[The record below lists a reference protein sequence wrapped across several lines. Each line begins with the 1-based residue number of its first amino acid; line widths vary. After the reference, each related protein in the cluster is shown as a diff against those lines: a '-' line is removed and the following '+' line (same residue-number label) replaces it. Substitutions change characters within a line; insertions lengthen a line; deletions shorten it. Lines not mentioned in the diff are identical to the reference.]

1 MNERFANRWRFSGNR
16 LAAITI
22 ILSLFIISGCAS
34 TQTPSLPA
42 ITSNPTGQYQTGKFV
57 WFDLLTEDVPKAQR
71 FYKEL
76 FGWRFTGQPTDY
88 VMIYSGDKAIGGIVP
103 YESKDPKVPESMWIP
118 YLSVEDVNAAD
129 KIAKARGG
137 EILDGP
143 FDVKGRGRMAVI
155 RDPEGAKLVLIRAKG
170 GDPVESD
177 VGPGEWLWVDLLTRD
192 VQGANDFYKALVG
205 YTVQTV
211 DAEGDH
217 AYHVLQKN
225 GKAYGGVVK
234 LPWKEVEPNWLPYLK
249 VDDLGAT
256 MGRAEKLG
264 GIVIVR
270 TEDIAVLADPGGGVF
285 GIQIVREK

>member
-1 MNERFANRWRFSGNR
+1 V
-16 LAAITI
+16 ITL
-22 ILSLFIISGCAS
+22 ILSLFVISACAS

-76 FGWRFTGQPTDY
+76 FGWRFAGQPTDY
-88 VMIYSGDKAIGGIVP
+88 VMIYSGDKPIGGIVP
-103 YESKDPKVPESMWIP
+103 HENKDPKVPESMWIA
-118 YLSVEDVNAAD
+118 YLSVEDVDAAD
-129 KIAKARGG
+129 KIAKERGG

-155 RDPEGAKLVLIRAKG
+155 KDPEGAKLVLIRAEG
-170 GDPVESD
+170 GDPVQSD

-192 VQGANDFYKALVG
+192 VQRASDFYKALVG

-211 DAEGDH
+211 ETEGDH
-217 AYHVLQKN
+217 AYHVLRKN
-225 GKAYGGVVK
+225 GKACGGVVK

-249 VDDLGAT
+249 VDDLGAM

-264 GIVIVR
+264 GVVIVR
-270 TEDIAVLADPGGGVF
+270 LEDIAVLADPGGGVF
-285 GIQIVREK
+285 GIQMVREK

>member
-1 MNERFANRWRFSGNR
+1 LSGNR
-16 LAAITI
+16 IAAITI
-22 ILSLFIISGCAS
+22 IVSLFIISGCAS

-88 VMIYSGDKAIGGIVP
+88 VMIYSGDTPIGGIVP
-103 YESKDPKVPESMWIP
+103 YENKDPKIPESMWIA
-118 YLSVEDVNAAD
+118 YLSVEDVDTAD
-129 KIAKARGG
+129 KIAQARGG

-155 RDPEGAKLVLIRAKG
+155 KDPEGAKLVLIRAEG

-192 VQGANDFYKALVG
+192 MQGAADFYRALVG

-211 DAEGDH
+211 DTEGDH

-225 GKAYGGVVK
+225 GKASGGVVK
-234 LPWKEVEPNWLPYLK
+234 LPWQEVEPNWLPYLK

-256 MGRAEKLG
+256 MGQAEKLG
-264 GIVIVR
+264 GLVIVR
-270 TEDIAVLADPGGGVF
+270 LEDIAVLADPGGGVF
-285 GIQIVREK
+285 GIQMVREK

>member
-1 MNERFANRWRFSGNR
+1 
-16 LAAITI
+16 
-22 ILSLFIISGCAS
+22 
-34 TQTPSLPA
+34 
-42 ITSNPTGQYQTGKFV
+42 
-57 WFDLLTEDVPKAQR
+57 
-71 FYKEL
+71 
-76 FGWRFTGQPTDY
+76 
-88 VMIYSGDKAIGGIVP
+88 
-103 YESKDPKVPESMWIP
+103 
-118 YLSVEDVNAAD
+118 
-129 KIAKARGG
+129 
-137 EILDGP
+137 
-143 FDVKGRGRMAVI
+143 
-155 RDPEGAKLVLIRAKG
+155 
-170 GDPVESD
+170 
-177 VGPGEWLWVDLLTRD
+177 VDLLTRD

-225 GKAYGGVVK
+225 GKAYGGGVK